1 MVRQDTGAVRQ
12 KWLKIYNYDGVEM
25 SLVREI
31 RDMYTG
37 LAVSIQQ
44 TIISLE
50 RPWNE
55 GLSAEVSPEE

>member
-31 RDMYTG
+31 RDMYTT
-37 LAVSIQQ
+37 LAVSSQH
-44 TIISLE
+44 TVLPLVMKNYLL
-50 RPWNE
+50 R
-55 GLSAEVSPEE
+55 